1 MKKILILVFCIFVVT
16 ACRQNSNSETEV
28 KQVIEKYFESFNTN
42 SFDANTEITTED
54 WYHINP
60 FGGWNKGRSNTLKL
74 IRDVH
79 LTFLKDVKMKLE
91 DLDIRFATPDVA
103 VVTVTNS
110 IDNYTLPNG
119 EKHENERQIKTI
131 IVVRRDGKW
140 RIIQD
145 QNTIIK

>member
-1 MKKILILVFCIFVVT
+1 MRKILILVLCIFALA
-16 ACRQNSNSETEV
+16 ACQQSVNSEAEV
-28 KQVIEKYFESFNTN
+28 KQVIEKYFEAFNTH
-42 SFDANTEITTED
+42 SLAANDEITTED

-60 FGGWNKGRSNTLKL
+60 SGGWNRGRAETVKL
-74 IRDVH
+74 LRDVH
-79 LTFLKDVKMKLE
+79 STFLKDVKMKLE

-103 VVTVTNS
+103 VVTVMNS

-119 EKHENERQIKTI
+119 EKHENEQQIKTI
-131 IVVRRDGKW
+131 VVVRRDGKW

>member
-1 MKKILILVFCIFVVT
+1 MKKIAILFLCVSVLA
-16 ACRQNSNSETEV
+16 ACQQNTNSETEV
-28 KQVIEKYFESFNTN
+28 RQVIEKYFEAFNTH
-42 SFDANTEITTED
+42 SLAANDEITTED

-60 FGGWNKGRSNTLKL
+60 SGGWNKGRAETVKL
-74 IRDVH
+74 LREVH
-79 LTFLKDVKMKLE
+79 STFLKDVKMKLE
-91 DLDIRFATPDVA
+91 DLDIRFASPEVA

-110 IDNYTLPNG
+110 IDNYVLPNG

-131 IVVRRDGKW
+131 VVVKRGGRW